1 MTDTDFDFLALRETR
16 TCADGKHRYDPEGKR
31 KLIEACRRPGAS
43 LAGLALK
50 AGVNANQLRKWVQ
63 LQERREGTAFS
74 HDAIPQASP
83 AFVPVVMIDDSPAS
97 TPAQTAR
104 DPRSH
109 RCNGSHPVR
118 RHERHRW
125 HACRR
130 RCPTASCS
138 SSNALGETP
147 RWSRR

>member
-1 MTDTDFDFLALRETR
+1 MRTQMMTDTDFDFLPLRVTR

-74 HDAIPQASP
+74 YDAIPQASP
-83 AFVPVVMIDDSPAS
+83 AFAPVVMINDSPAS
-97 TPAQTAR
+97 TPGKRLGAA
-104 DPRSH
+104 
-109 RCNGSHPVR
+109 VR
-118 RHERHRW
+118 PW
-125 HACRR
+125 DLIGCIVV
-130 RCPTASCS
+130 PTKFFS
-138 SSNALGETP
+138 G
-147 RWSRR
+147 